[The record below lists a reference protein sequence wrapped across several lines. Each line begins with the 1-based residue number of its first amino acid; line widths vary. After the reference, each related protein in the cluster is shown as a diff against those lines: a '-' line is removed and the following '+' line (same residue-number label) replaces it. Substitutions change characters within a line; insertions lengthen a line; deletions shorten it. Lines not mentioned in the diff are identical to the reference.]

1 MSEVS
6 LRLRVAADHLDPPS
20 DAVDAPASPPAARRR
35 RTRWQDPRL
44 WLGIVLVL
52 ASIVLGARVLAAA
65 DDTVAVWQ
73 LARDVPAGTALS
85 AADLRLTRVHF
96 DDPAVAGQYI
106 SADHSLDPGARATR
120 DLMAGEMLASS
131 ALTSAAAPATR
142 QLPLGVDAV
151 HAPADLRVGDHVQV
165 WAVPSSGPGP
175 GTHPAAP
182 SLVLSDVTV
191 LSAGGSVVGVSAER
205 QVLVGL
211 TPRTDVGAVLQRIT
225 GSAVVLIRL
234 AG

>member
-1 MSEVS
+1 
-6 LRLRVAADHLDPPS
+6 
-20 DAVDAPASPPAARRR
+20 
-35 RTRWQDPRL
+35 
-44 WLGIVLVL
+44 
-52 ASIVLGARVLAAA
+52 VLGARVLAAA

-73 LARDVPAGTALS
+73 LARDIPAGAAVS
-85 AADLRLTRVHF
+85 GADLQLTRVHF
-96 DDPAVAGQYI
+96 DDPAVAGQYLL
-106 SADHSLDPGARATR
+106 ADNSLDPEARATR
-120 DLMAGEMLASS
+120 DLMAGEILARS

-165 WAVPSSGPGP
+165 WAVPSSAPGSGKRP
-175 GTHPAAP
+175 PAP

-211 TPRTDVGAVLQRIT
+211 SPRTDVGAVLQRIN

>member
-1 MSEVS
+1 
-6 LRLRVAADHLDPPS
+6 
-20 DAVDAPASPPAARRR
+20 
-35 RTRWQDPRL
+35 
-44 WLGIVLVL
+44 
-52 ASIVLGARVLAAA
+52 VLGARVLAAA
-65 DDTVAVWQ
+65 DDTVAVWR
-73 LARDVPAGTALS
+73 LARDIPAGTAVS
-85 AADLRLTRVHF
+85 GADLQLTRVHF

-106 SADHSLDPGARATR
+106 LADHSLGPGSRATR
-120 DLMAGEMLASS
+120 DLMAGEILASS

-165 WAVPSSGPGP
+165 WAVPSAAPGSGTRPP
-175 GTHPAAP
+175 AP

-191 LSAGGSVVGVSAER
+191 LSPGGTVVGVSAER

-211 TPRTDVGAVLQRIT
+211 RPRTDVGAVLRRIT